1 MGVNNRARLPCQKVP
16 HHAHRH
22 FLCSALEISH
32 FFGKQSE
39 FVIQK
44 GNILWQ
50 IERTHAA
57 HRTSILFYAEVYRYT
72 FETLQEIPRDRQWF
86 CQKIWDRKHMKST
99 DRRIFHFIGG
109 VIEKHTPR
117 GGLPLLRPKKP
128 QSKSVRK
135 RSSPNAFSLSLSNIL
150 GTSLFSIWVSMCVCN
165 SGTLNCSPT
174 FKKAYGS
181 FR

>member
-1 MGVNNRARLPCQKVP
+1 MHDCPVKKCRIMHTDTFFVVLWK
-16 HHAHRH
+16 
-22 FLCSALEISH
+22 SH
-32 FFGKQSE
+32 IFFGKQSE

-135 RSSPNAFSLSLSNIL
+135 RSSPNAFSLSLKYSRN
-150 GTSLFSIWVSMCVCN
+150 LFVLHLSKYVCV
-165 SGTLNCSPT
+165 
-174 FKKAYGS
+174 
-181 FR
+181 